1 MTIAVGKANG
11 HSFTT
16 KASDQKASDAT
27 CTEPAKYY
35 VKCDNC
41 DAVSDTVTVA
51 VGEPNGHKAG
61 AAVREN
67 EVAATCVAGGSYDE
81 VVYCSVCKTEM
92 TREAKTTEALGHDYI
107 DHDGKTATCTEKGWK
122 AYQTCS
128 RCDFTSYQE
137 IPATGHTEVIDAA
150 VEPTC
155 TEPGK
160 TEGKHCSVCNE
171 VLVKQEVVAAKGHTY
186 ENGVCTVCGAKD
198 PDYVAPAWNNPFK
211 DVAEGD
217 WFYEGV
223 KFVHQ
228 SGLFNGTAADT
239 FSPNAPMTRGMLVSV
254 LWRLDGK
261 TAPKAACT
269 FTDVDAKAYYAD
281 AVAWAAEN
289 GVVNGIGESRFAPE
303 GEVTRE
309 QIAAILSRYAE
320 SKNVDTSKRAGLASF
335 PDAGKVST
343 YAKDA
348 MAWAVE
354 NGLVNGI
361 KNGSETTLA
370 PQGTATRA
378 QVAAILAR
386 YVQNIAK

>member
-1 MTIAVGKANG
+1 M
-11 HSFTT
+11 
-16 KASDQKASDAT
+16 
-27 CTEPAKYY
+27 
-35 VKCDNC
+35 
-41 DAVSDTVTVA
+41 VSDTVTVA
-51 VGEPNGHKAG
+51 VGEAN
-61 AAVREN
+61 
-67 EVAATCVAGGSYDE
+67 
-81 VVYCSVCKTEM
+81 
-92 TREAKTTEALGHDYI
+92 
-107 DHDGKTATCTEKGWK
+107 
-122 AYQTCS
+122 
-128 RCDFTSYQE
+128 
-137 IPATGHTEVIDAA
+137 GHTEVEDAA

-160 TEGKHCSVCNE
+160 TAGKHCSVCNE
-171 VLVKQEVVAAKGHTY
+171 VLVAQQEVPAKGHTEVEDAAVEPTCTESGKTAGKHCSVCNEVLVAQQEVPAKGHTY

-198 PDYVAPAWNNPFK
+198 PDYVAPAWNNPFN

-228 SGLFNGTAADT
+228 NGLFNGTAADT
-239 FSPNAPMTRGMLVSV
+239 FSPNAPMTRGMLVTV

-261 TAPKAACT
+261 TAPKAASA

-281 AVAWAAEN
+281 AIAWAAEN
-289 GVVNGIGESRFAPE
+289 SVVNGIGGNKFDPE

-320 SKNVDTSKRAGLASF
+320 SKGVDTSKRAELASF
-335 PDAGKVST
+335 PDADKVSA

-386 YVQNIAK
+386 YVQNTAE

>member
-1 MTIAVGKANG
+1 MSETETVAVGTANGHSFTTKASDQKASDATCTEPATYYVKCDNCDAVSDTVTIAVGKANG

-51 VGEPNGHKAG
+51 VG
-61 AAVREN
+61 
-67 EVAATCVAGGSYDE
+67 
-81 VVYCSVCKTEM
+81 
-92 TREAKTTEALGHDYI
+92 
-107 DHDGKTATCTEKGWK
+107 TAN
-122 AYQTCS
+122 
-128 RCDFTSYQE
+128 
-137 IPATGHTEVIDAA
+137 GHTEVIDAA

-211 DVAEGD
+211 DVAGGD

-269 FTDVDAKAYYAD
+269 FTDVDTKAYYAD